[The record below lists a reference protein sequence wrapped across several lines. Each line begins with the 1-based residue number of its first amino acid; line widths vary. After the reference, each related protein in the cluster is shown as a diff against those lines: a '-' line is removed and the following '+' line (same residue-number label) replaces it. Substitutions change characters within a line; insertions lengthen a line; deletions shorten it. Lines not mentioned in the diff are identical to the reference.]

1 MAETKKEFQS
11 TDAEPIVLYGLTTA
25 SSIMAIPILV
35 DTAGNLVIT
44 VV

>member
-1 MAETKKEFQS
+1 MSTTKKEFPAN
-11 TDAEPIVLYGLTTA
+11 DAEPIVLYGLQSATDVD
-25 SSIMAIPILV
+25 AIPLRV